1 MGKLGR
7 AMASEFLKMRRTW
20 ILWIHLVM
28 PVTGI
33 TIFLLYYHYTGWND
47 WGKISG
53 YLEVLAVV
61 CPTLVGIICA
71 LAADQEKE
79 AGHLQ
84 NLFGVTK
91 SRCFI
96 MAEKLAVLLI
106 CNLAAL
112 FLATAGFGIGFGG
125 GESNLKLPANFYLI
139 MAMLLWLPQ
148 FFAYCFHLYLGL
160 RFSKGITI
168 GAGIVGSLLAALFL
182 TGMGDGIWIFFPCA
196 WAGRFTMYYI
206 SYIRGNI
213 NISFLTDQAKV
224 GIILVGLL
232 TLAGGVLFF
241 VWVHVYEGSR
251 IED

>member
-20 ILWIHLVM
+20 ILWIHVVM

-33 TIFLLYYHYTGWND
+33 FIFLLYYRYAGGTN

-53 YLEVLAVV
+53 YMEVLALV

-96 MAEKLAVLLI
+96 MAEKLALLLI

-112 FLATAGFGIGFGG
+112 FLAAEGFGIGFGG
-125 GESNLKLPANFYLI
+125 GQSNLEIPGNFYVI
-139 MAMLLWLPQ
+139 MTVFLWLPQ

-168 GAGIVGSLLAALFL
+168 GAGIVESLLAALFL
-182 TGMGDGIWIFFPCA
+182 TGMGDEIWVFFPCA
-196 WAGRFTMYYI
+196 WAERFIMYYTL
-206 SYIRGNI
+206 YIRGKI
-213 NISFLTDQAKV
+213 NISFLTGQVKV
-224 GIILVGLL
+224 GIILAGLL

-241 VWVHVYEGSR
+241 AWIHVYEGSGV
-251 IED
+251 ED